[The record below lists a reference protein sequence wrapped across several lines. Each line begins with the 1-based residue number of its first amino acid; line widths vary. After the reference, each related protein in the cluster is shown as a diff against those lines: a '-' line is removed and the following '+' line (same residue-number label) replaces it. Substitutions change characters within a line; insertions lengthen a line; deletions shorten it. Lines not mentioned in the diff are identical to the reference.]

1 MARTT
6 PPFVRRQKNPLTKS
20 FCFPGISLLPSPAI
34 ISGTGGVFETYHGM
48 ADAPSDVHPILDLPS
63 ALRLLDIE
71 NRHSPSHF
79 AVSSTSSYAEVLEKR
94 KTNSP
99 SSVGFVPAH
108 GCWSGRKEPFH
119 EIARKG
125 PPARPQVVEQQSSG
139 LTVSGSQQGKPSAPV
154 GMTSVVHDGMPVIH
168 DPDGYD
174 Q

>member
-99 SSVGFVPAH
+99 SSVGFVPAQ
-108 GCWSGRKEPFH
+108 GLLVWPERAFSRDSSEGS
-119 EIARKG
+119 AST
-125 PPARPQVVEQQSSG
+125 PASC
-139 LTVSGSQQGKPSAPV
+139 
-154 GMTSVVHDGMPVIH
+154 
-168 DPDGYD
+168 
-174 Q
+174 